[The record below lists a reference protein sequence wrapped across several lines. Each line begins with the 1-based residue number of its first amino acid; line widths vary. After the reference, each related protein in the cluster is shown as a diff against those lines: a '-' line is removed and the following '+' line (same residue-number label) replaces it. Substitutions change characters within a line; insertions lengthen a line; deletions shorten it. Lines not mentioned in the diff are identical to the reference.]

1 MSVLRSPRG
10 STIAQTVRARVLAAT
25 LLAIAILVIATPG
38 RASAQT
44 PIAQA
49 ATQPQRMIAL
59 LQVRLPKG
67 DVTCT
72 GFMIGPHTVATAAH
86 CLYSK
91 EYGGWATS
99 VFVTPG
105 IDGLNAPFATEYST
119 SFAVSPTWIT
129 TQDLTAD
136 YAAITLSS
144 NTLGNATGWFDLG
157 LPSDFELSNGKFTT
171 AGYGTTA
178 QYGTLW
184 QMPKPQPLVDFD
196 ADFLAYQWGTSTGE
210 SGAAIFEPEPTNGR
224 YRAVGVL
231 KGAFGPRNDRTE
243 FALRMT
249 SAMLEFYR
257 AQLAKSTATPVKQPI
272 PTMFT
277 SPAGAPV
284 RVTSPITRVNAPSA
298 LQSSVD
304 QVVWSTIATE
314 STDARGVASYSI
326 VPTDT
331 RFYRVVVQGI
341 GTGRVGR
348 GYVTGD
354 AAPVAAGRGTFSA
367 RPAYAA
373 SRVAFAV
380 FQGGT
385 NAELATAL
393 KGANASAAWVQ
404 NMQGDWFLYVVD
416 AGFLNDAFL
425 KAFPTGF
432 ASATSMT
439 LVAAQPAAPATP

>member
-1 MSVLRSPRG
+1 M
-10 STIAQTVRARVLAAT
+10 TVRAHGLRLLAAM
-25 LLAIAILVIATPG
+25 LLAIAILVVATPE
-38 RASAQT
+38 RAGAQT
-44 PIAQA
+44 PVTQTPGA
-49 ATQPQRMIAL
+49 QPQRMIAL
-59 LQVRLPKG
+59 LQVQLPRG

-72 GFMIGPHTVATAAH
+72 GFMVGPHTVATAAH

-91 EYGGWATS
+91 DYGGWATS

-105 IDGLNAPFATEYST
+105 IDGLNAPFATEYAT
-119 SFAVSPTWIT
+119 TFAVSPLWIS
-129 TQDLTAD
+129 TQDSVTAD

-144 NTLGNATGWFDLG
+144 NTLGNATGWFDLA
-157 LPSDFELSNGKFTT
+157 LPSDDQLSRGTFST
-171 AGYGTTA
+171 AGYGTTV

-184 QMPKPQPLVDFD
+184 QMAQPQPLANFD
-196 ADFLAYQWGTSTGE
+196 ANFLEYQWGTSTGE

-231 KGAFGPRNDRTE
+231 KGAFGPRTERTE

-249 SAMLEFYR
+249 TAMLEFYR
-257 AQLAKSTATPVKQPI
+257 AQLAKSTSTVVEQVI

-277 SPAGAPV
+277 SPLGVAV
-284 RVTSPITRVNAPSA
+284 RVTSPVTRVNAPSV
-298 LQSSVD
+298 LQSSLD

-314 STDARGVASYSI
+314 PTDARGVASYTI
-326 VPTDT
+326 TPTDT

-354 AAPVAAGRGTFSA
+354 SVPVAAGRGTFSA
-367 RPAYAA
+367 RPAYSS

-385 NAELATAL
+385 NAELTAAL
-393 KGANASAAWVQ
+393 RGANASAAWVQ
-404 NMQGDWFLYVVD
+404 NMQGDWFLYAVD
-416 AGFLNDAFL
+416 VGFLNDPFLNDPFL

-439 LVAAQPAAPATP
+439 LVAAQAAPASAPTP

>member
-1 MSVLRSPRG
+1 M
-10 STIAQTVRARVLAAT
+10 TVRARGVRLPVLAGRALVAM
-25 LLAIAILVIATPG
+25 LLAIAILVVARPEG
-38 RASAQT
+38 AAAQT
-44 PIAQA
+44 AT
-49 ATQPQRMIAL
+49 TQPQGMIAL
-59 LQVRLPKG
+59 LQIRLPKG

-72 GFMIGPHTVATAAH
+72 GFLVGPHTVATAAH

-99 VFVTPG
+99 AFVTPG
-105 IDGLNAPFATEYST
+105 IDGLNAPFGTEYAT
-119 SFAVSPTWIT
+119 AFAVSPTWIS

-144 NTLGNATGWFDLG
+144 NTVGNATGWFDLAV
-157 LPSDFELSNGKFTT
+157 PSDRQLSGGTFST

-224 YRAVGVL
+224 FRAVGVL
-231 KGAFGPRNDRTE
+231 KGAFGPRTERTE

-249 SAMLEFYR
+249 TAMLEFYR
-257 AQLAKSTATPVKQPI
+257 AQLAKPTAPGVEQTI

-277 SPAGAPV
+277 SPAGVPV
-284 RVTSPITRVNAPSA
+284 RVTSPVTRVNAPSA

-304 QVVWSTIATE
+304 QVLWSTIATE
-314 STDARGVASYSI
+314 PTDARGVASYSI
-326 VPTDT
+326 TPADT
-331 RFYRVVVQGI
+331 RFYRVVVQGV

-348 GYVTGD
+348 GYVTSD
-354 AAPVAAGRGTFSA
+354 TAPTAAGRGTFSS
-367 RPAYAA
+367 RPVYAS

-385 NAELATAL
+385 HTELATAL
-393 KGANASAAWVQ
+393 RGANASAAWVQ
-404 NMQGDWFLYVVD
+404 NMQGEWFLYAVD
-416 AGFLNDAFL
+416 AGFLNDTFL

-439 LVAAQPAAPATP
+439 LVTAQPAPPATP

>member
-1 MSVLRSPRG
+1 MTV
-10 STIAQTVRARVLAAT
+10 AVRALVAM
-25 LLAIAILVIATPG
+25 LLALAILVVATPA
-38 RASAQT
+38 RADAQT
-44 PIAQA
+44 PSAPGA
-49 ATQPQRMIAL
+49 KQPQGMIAL

-72 GFMIGPHTVATAAH
+72 GFMVGPHTVATAAH

-91 EYGGWATS
+91 DYGGWATS

-105 IDGLNAPFATEYST
+105 LDGLNAPFATEYAT
-119 SFAVSPTWIT
+119 SFAVSPTWIS

-144 NTLGNATGWFDLG
+144 NTLGNATGWFDLA
-157 LPSDFELSNGKFTT
+157 LPSDDQLSSGTFST

-184 QMPKPQPLVDFD
+184 QMAQPQPLADFD
-196 ADFLAYQWGTSTGE
+196 ADFLEYQWGTSTGQ

-231 KGAFGPRNDRTE
+231 KGAFGPKNERME

-249 SAMLEFYR
+249 PAMIEFYR
-257 AQLAKSTATPVKQPI
+257 AQLAKPTAPVVEQQI

-277 SPAGAPV
+277 SPIGAPV
-284 RVTSPITRVNAPSA
+284 RVTSPVTRVNTASA

-314 STDARGVASYSI
+314 QTDARGVASYSI
-326 VPTDT
+326 TPTDT

-354 AAPVAAGRGTFSA
+354 AVPVAAGRGTFST
-367 RPAYAA
+367 RPLYSS
-373 SRVAFAV
+373 SRVALAV

-385 NAELATAL
+385 NAELGAAL
-393 KGANASAAWVQ
+393 KSANASAAWVQ

-416 AGFLNDAFL
+416 GGFLNDAFL
-425 KAFPTGF
+425 KAFSTGF

-439 LVAAQPAAPATP
+439 LIAPPPASPVTP